1 MAALEQVLIP
11 KSRYE
16 RLIEISEEHSKCK
29 DYKET
34 MRLEP
39 EDGDVKTEPDD
50 NDETIPVQDK
60 QEPHESPTSSEQM
73 DKDYDSFE
81 GEETYKQP
89 LRTLKH
95 ITLPRHKNTKTVKR
109 TLKKTINKVKKPS
122 KSVKWVK
129 W

>member
-34 MRLEP
+34 MQLEP
-39 EDGDVKTEPDD
+39 EDGDV
-50 NDETIPVQDK
+50 ETIPVQDK
-60 QEPHESPTSSEQM
+60 QDLNESPNSSKLAE
-73 DKDYDSFE
+73 KDYDFFE
-81 GEETYKQP
+81 GEETYNQP

-95 ITLPRHKNTKTVKR
+95 ITLPRHKNIKTVNR
-109 TLKKTINKVKKPS
+109 TIKKSINKTKKPV